1 MIGFQSGRDSYEETS
16 QGKGV
21 FYMHRF
27 FVSADNITGETAYI
41 DKQEA
46 RHIKKVLRLKAGDEV
61 ILFDGS
67 GQEYKALL
75 MESEKNNLFARII
88 EIKMK
93 EDSPEISLCLVQGI
107 AKGDKMDNI
116 IQKAT
121 EIGTAVIYPL
131 SSERTIVRL
140 QGDSAVKKV
149 NRWQQIAREAC
160 KQCRRNVIPL
170 VKPVMEID
178 QIFQDIGDFPAL
190 MLYENEQDNS
200 LRQVLH
206 SIRETVLTTGKI
218 FLIVGP
224 EGGFSEVEVE
234 KARKQGVQ
242 TASLGPRILRTETA
256 GIAASS
262 IIMYEYCSL
271 V

>member
-1 MIGFQSGRDSYEETS
+1 MKTTRMER
-16 QGKGV
+16 V
-21 FYMHRF
+21 FKMHRF
-27 FVSADNITGETAYI
+27 FVSADDIRGDIAYI

-67 GQEYKALL
+67 GQEYRALL
-75 MESEKNNLFARII
+75 MESGNNVLSARIT
-88 EIKMK
+88 EISIK
-93 EDSPEISLCLVQGI
+93 EDSPDISLCLVQGI

-121 EIGTAVIYPL
+121 EIGAAVIYPL

-140 QGDSAVKKV
+140 QGDNAVKKV
-149 NRWQQIAREAC
+149 SRWQHIAREAC
-160 KQCRRNVIPL
+160 KQCRRNVVPL
-170 VKPVMEID
+170 IKPVMEID
-178 QIFQDIGDFPAL
+178 QVCQEIGEFPAL
-190 MLYENEQDNS
+190 MLYENEQNNR
-200 LRQVLH
+200 LRQVLN
-206 SIRETVLTTGKI
+206 SIKETVLANGKI

-234 KARKQGVQ
+234 KARIQGVKI
-242 TASLGPRILRTETA
+242 ASLGPRILRTETA

-262 IIMYEYCSL
+262 IIMYEYDL
-271 V
+271 M